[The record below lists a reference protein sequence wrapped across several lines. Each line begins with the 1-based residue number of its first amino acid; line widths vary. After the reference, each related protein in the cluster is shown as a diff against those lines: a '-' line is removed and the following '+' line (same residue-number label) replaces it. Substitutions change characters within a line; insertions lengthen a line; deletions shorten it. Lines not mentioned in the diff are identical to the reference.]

1 MFIMMV
7 MACGMRTRDRC
18 NLNPSTH
25 GRAGG
30 KMCCCSRV
38 RVRPQRRAPQLR
50 GRGAVGVP
58 PAMLAR
64 AAREASRRA
73 AAPLR
78 RYAAAPALV
87 SDVTVPFT
95 VVDYDGVRHK
105 CVGRVGHNLVKSMQ
119 QQGLPMVLMGVQG
132 YDAAVRVSREF
143 QGKVPEMDLAHVR
156 AHAARAEHACART
169 RDWAIGRLGDWA
181 CPTLKHARALRAAC
195 TRHRLAARC
204 HRPCGCVPA
213 RILAGAC
220 HSSTLP
226 TSPAPSLPPTH
237 AHATLFSNVP
247 PRAGRAGRADTARP
261 PSRPCRAT
269 AGCPRARAR
278 AARHLSAEEQDA

>member
-1 MFIMMV
+1 MSAHRQRMRIDV
-7 MACGMRTRDRC
+7 HHDGDGMRYAHARQVQPQPVHAWPRRGE
-18 NLNPSTH
+18 NVLLQS
-25 GRAGG
+25 RA
-30 KMCCCSRV
+30 SAAPAV
-38 RVRPQRRAPQLR
+38 RHSVR
-50 GRGAVGVP
+50 GRGAVGIP

-169 RDWAIGRLGDWA
+169 RDWAIGRLGVPNPKA
-181 CPTLKHARALRAAC
+181 RPSVARSVHAPPFGSAVPPPMRLRTRAHSSGGVPFLHPPHLSRALF
-195 TRHRLAARC
+195 T
-204 HRPCGCVPA
+204 P
-213 RILAGAC
+213 
-220 HSSTLP
+220 
-226 TSPAPSLPPTH
+226 
-237 AHATLFSNVP
+237 
-247 PRAGRAGRADTARP
+247 D
-261 PSRPCRAT
+261 
-269 AGCPRARAR
+269 PRARDSFFECAILR
-278 AARHLSAEEQDA
+278 WESRKS

>member
-18 NLNPSTH
+18 NLNPSTR

-169 RDWAIGRLGDWA
+169 RDWAIGRLGVPNPKA
-181 CPTLKHARALRAAC
+181 RPSVARSVHAPPFGSAVPPPMRLRTRAHSSGSVPFLHPPHLSRALF
-195 TRHRLAARC
+195 T
-204 HRPCGCVPA
+204 P
-213 RILAGAC
+213 
-220 HSSTLP
+220 
-226 TSPAPSLPPTH
+226 
-237 AHATLFSNVP
+237 
-247 PRAGRAGRADTARP
+247 D
-261 PSRPCRAT
+261 
-269 AGCPRARAR
+269 PRARDSFLECAPSR
-278 AARHLSAEEQDA
+278 WESRKS